1 MFKNIK
7 SKSLLIFRKIFNKSV
22 SGILAVSI
30 IAVLYSGMVT
40 MVYSVKYQGNEI
52 AQISSDKNPGKE
64 IINLDNRI
72 NSVVADGYIPVKNN
86 IEVTEKFIFGSDTDN
101 NTIQTE
107 SVIEADK
114 NLNMGYGLKIGE
126 SYIIW
131 DKDKSILEEYLS
143 GFEDYANTNYPD
155 SKTDVLSVYQ
165 IEPCIYTDSNLKDYK
180 DLMTDLNLTLEKTI
194 YKEIETER
202 EPECIYIYGT
212 EEKQLRQ
219 GTNTLIKETYEVKV
233 VNDSE
238 TGSAKISEEVISEGK
253 SSIFATPDTN
263 KLTYKQGTVPLSSY
277 QTNFIN
283 TILPTLLDGQEKYH
297 IPVSLGLAQAIHE
310 SGWGIHHSNNNI
322 YGIKGG
328 SGYKSYNSF
337 VESAEDYINLIATKK
352 NYSKVLTAANY
363 IEACEYIGQSGY
375 AGNPSY
381 GESIKNTVE
390 KYQLYIWDNL

>member
-1 MFKNIK
+1 MINLK
-7 SKSLLIFRKIFNKSV
+7 SKVKMNLRKIISAVLLFSV
-22 SGILAVSI
+22 IS
-30 IAVLYSGMVT
+30 VLYSGMVT
-40 MVYSVKYQGNEI
+40 TVYAVKYQGKEI
-52 AQISSDKNPGKE
+52 GQISSDKNPEKE
-64 IINLDNRI
+64 ISKIENKI
-72 NSVVADGYIPVKNN
+72 NSA
-86 IEVTEKFIFGSDTDN
+86 VTEGDVPIKENTEILKRYVFVNNNQDTVKP
-101 NTIQTE
+101 E
-107 SVIEADK
+107 SIIEADK

-126 SYIIW
+126 SYIVW
-131 DKDKSILEEYLS
+131 DKDKGTLEEYLS
-143 GFEDYANTNYPD
+143 GFEDYVNTNYPNNR
-155 SKTDVLSVYQ
+155 TDVLSAYQ

-194 YKEIETER
+194 YKEIEIER
-202 EPECIYIYGT
+202 EPECVYIYGA

-219 GTNTLIKETYEVKV
+219 GTNTLIKETYEVKII
-233 VNDSE
+233 NDNE
-238 TGSAKISEEVISEGK
+238 TSSTKISEEVISEGK

-381 GESIKNTVE
+381 GESIKNTIE
-390 KYQLYIWDNL
+390 KYQLYTWDNL